1 MHNGCKRALTGLA
14 LSLLLLWPAAAL
26 VPVSDGFVLEK
37 GARVSLPVPYEVT
50 QVVSSFPGC
59 EPSTLNNAQDLFY
72 DGRGLYYI
80 ADTDNNR
87 VLQLDAAF
95 QVKRVISEADGIAFA
110 GPTGVSADAYGD
122 IYVADAGN
130 ARVVHLGPDG
140 AFIESFGKPESE
152 LLYDV
157 SFFSPA
163 KVELNPVN
171 NYLYVIQ
178 GKQFMT
184 IDALGGFKGYV
195 GDNKLGFDLWDFLF
209 RTFASEKQK
218 LQSSKRAPDPYINFC
233 LGTDQRLYA
242 VGLND
247 GQRIS
252 VINTVGANIYPGG
265 DYGETLYAR
274 TGEKTTPIFTDI
286 AVNSRGILTVCE
298 QNTGCI
304 YQYDMD
310 GNLLAGFG
318 GKGSTNG
325 YFGVPSSLVFNE
337 RDQLVTLDS
346 SLGRLQVF
354 APTAFMETVH
364 QAIAAYRDG
373 DYDTAYTLWSAVR
386 ARDRRYALARKMIG
400 LIEYKREHYGAAL
413 GEFYQGEDQANY
425 GKAFERLRYGFFQ
438 DHFALVAVG
447 AAVLVVLLLLLVR
460 RGRRLVAR
468 CRRSLWA
475 PWATADHWRG

>member
-1 MHNGCKRALTGLA
+1 MGKGFRRALTGA
-14 LSLLLLWPAAAL
+14 AVSLLLLWPAAAL

-37 GARVSLPVPYEVT
+37 GERVSLPVPYEVT
-50 QVVSSFPGC
+50 QVVAAFPGC
-59 EPSTLNNAQDLFY
+59 EPSTLNNPQDLYY
-72 DGRGLYYI
+72 DQRGFYYI

-95 QVKRVISEADGIAFA
+95 QVKRIIREADGLAFA
-110 GPTGVSADAYGD
+110 GPTGVSTDTFGD

-130 ARVVHLGPDG
+130 ARVVHLDPEG
-140 AFIESFGKPESE
+140 AFIESFGKPESD

-157 SFFSPA
+157 AFFSPA
-163 KVELNPVN
+163 KAELNPVN

-218 LQSSKRAPDPYINFC
+218 LQVSKRAPDPYINFC
-233 LGTDQRLYA
+233 LGADARLYA
-242 VGLND
+242 VGLSD
-247 GQRIS
+247 SQRIS
-252 VINTVGANIYPGG
+252 VINTVGTNIYPAG

-286 AVNSRGILTVCE
+286 AINSHGILTVCE

-318 GKGSTNG
+318 GKGNANG
-325 YFGVPSSLVFNE
+325 YFGVPSSLVFDDKD
-337 RDQLVTLDS
+337 RLVTLDS

-364 QAIAAYRDG
+364 QAIAAYREG
-373 DYDTAYTLWSAVR
+373 DYDAAYTRWSTVR
-386 ARDRRYALARKMIG
+386 AQDRRYALARKMIG
-400 LIEYKREHYGAAL
+400 MIEYKRENYGVAL
-413 GEFYQGEDQANY
+413 GEFYQGEDQVYY

-438 DHFALVAVG
+438 QYFGLVALGV
-447 AAVLVVLLLLLVR
+447 AVLVVLVLLGVR
-460 RGRRLVAR
+460 KGRRILAR
-468 CRRSLWA
+468 YRKDLWA
-475 PWATADHWRG
+475 PWATTYHWRG